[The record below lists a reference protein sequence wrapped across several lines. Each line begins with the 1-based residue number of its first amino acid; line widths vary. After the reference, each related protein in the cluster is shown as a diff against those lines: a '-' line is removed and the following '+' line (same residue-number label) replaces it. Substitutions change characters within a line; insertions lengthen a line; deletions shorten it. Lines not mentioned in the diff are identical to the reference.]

1 MNKNS
6 KTTNKIQTDFER
18 DKNHHKIEKE
28 EWLAQRTELEQ
39 EISKN
44 IELKQQLEDKEK
56 EFEEKIKGNFI
67 NAISN
72 YVISQ
77 FSIKTLLIIKNI

>member
-39 EISKN
+39 EI
-44 IELKQQLEDKEK
+44 
-56 EFEEKIKGNFI
+56 
-67 NAISN
+67 
-72 YVISQ
+72 
-77 FSIKTLLIIKNI
+77 